1 MSRRAGCGLASFV
14 SLLEGLFPRLRSGG
28 LAFGGFVMVGRAAI
42 DVLLEEVRSSLDRV
56 DPADLALL

>member
-1 MSRRAGCGLASFV
+1 
-14 SLLEGLFPRLRSGG
+14 
-28 LAFGGFVMVGRAAI
+28 MVGRAAI